1 MAEDEASKIGRA
13 QNVNLS
19 ESPVKNQTWSYT

>member
-1 MAEDEASKIGRA
+1 MA

-19 ESPVKNQTWSYT
+19 ESIQEKRMNRMKKLDE